1 MSQTPVDTVATGP
14 DTHDQEWSFAVKHA
28 YLADLEV
35 GRLGLG
41 AMGMSVAYAGAST
54 DDAESTRTIHRA
66 IDLGVTL
73 IDTAEVY
80 GPYINEELVARA
92 LQGRR
97 DQVVLATKFGLISHT
112 GRNGL
117 DSSPANI
124 RIAVD
129 GSLQRLATDRID
141 LYYQHRLDRNT
152 PIEETIE
159 TLAELVAAGK
169 IRHIGLSE
177 VGVNT
182 IRRAHGV
189 HPITAVQSEY
199 SLWTRDPE
207 DGVLAVLRE
216 LGIGFVA
223 YSPLGRGFLTGA
235 IRSTESLPDS
245 DYRKTNPRFFDEN
258 FQHNLSSADELR
270 DISADVGATPAQ
282 VALAWLL
289 AKGSDIVP
297 IPGTKR
303 VARLEEN
310 VGADSVE
317 LAPEQLGRLDQL
329 TPPVGGHHAEAQ
341 MAWIDR

>member
-1 MSQTPVDTVATGP
+1 
-14 DTHDQEWSFAVKHA
+14 VK
-28 YLADLEV
+28 LARLAELEV

-41 AMGMSVAYAGAST
+41 AMGMSVAYSGAGT
-54 DDAESTRTIHRA
+54 DDAESIRTIHRA

-80 GPYINEELVARA
+80 GPFINEELVGRA
-92 LQGRR
+92 LPGRR
-97 DQVVLATKFGLISHT
+97 EQVMLATKFGLISHT
-112 GRNGL
+112 GRDGL

-129 GSLQRLATDRID
+129 GSLQRLGTDHID
-141 LYYQHRLDRNT
+141 LYYQHRLDRGT
-152 PIEETIE
+152 PIEDTIGA
-159 TLAELVAAGK
+159 LAELVAAGK

-182 IRRAHGV
+182 IRRAHAV

-207 DGVLAVLRE
+207 DGVLNVLRE

-235 IRSTESLPDS
+235 IRSIEELPDS
-245 DYRKTNPRFFDEN
+245 DYRKTNPRFFGEN
-258 FQHNLSSADELR
+258 FQHNLKSADELR
-270 DISADVGATPAQ
+270 DISVDLGATPAQ

-289 AKGSDIVP
+289 AKGSDIAP

-310 VGADSVE
+310 IAADTLE
-317 LAPEQLGRLDQL
+317 LTPDQL
-329 TPPVGGHHAEAQ
+329 TRLDRITPAVGGHHAEAQ
-341 MAWIDR
+341 MGWIDR

>member
-1 MSQTPVDTVATGP
+1 M
-14 DTHDQEWSFAVKHA
+14 KHA
-28 YLADLEV
+28 HLAELEV

-41 AMGMSVAYAGAST
+41 AMGMSVAYSGAGT
-54 DDAESTRTIHRA
+54 DDVESIRTIHRA

-80 GPYINEELVARA
+80 GPFINEELVGRA

-97 DQVVLATKFGLISHT
+97 EQVVLATKFGLISHT
-112 GRNGL
+112 GRNSL
-117 DSSPANI
+117 DSSPDSI

-129 GSLQRLATDRID
+129 GSLQRLATDHID
-141 LYYQHRLDRNT
+141 LYYQHRLDRGT
-152 PIEETIE
+152 PIEDTIGA
-159 TLAELVAAGK
+159 LAELVAAGK

-182 IRRAHGV
+182 IRRAHAV

-199 SLWTRDPE
+199 SLWTRDQE
-207 DGVLAVLRE
+207 DAVLPLLRE

-223 YSPLGRGFLTGA
+223 YSPLGRGFLAGA
-235 IRSTESLPDS
+235 IRSTEELPDS

-270 DISADVGATPAQ
+270 HISTEIGATPAQ

-289 AKGSDIVP
+289 AKGPDVVP

-303 VARLEEN
+303 VVRLEEN
-310 VGADSVE
+310 VGADTVE
-317 LAPEQLGRLDQL
+317 LTPDQLARLDQL
-329 TPPVGGHHAEAQ
+329 TPAVGGHHAEAQ
-341 MAWIDR
+341 MEWIDR